1 MQLSNSSNNNTA
13 LLIIDMIS
21 DFEFEDSE
29 LLIEHA
35 LPAAKKIAALKER
48 AASANIPVIYVND
61 NYGKWQ
67 SDFPHLVNH
76 CLENDVK
83 GKKIVELLR
92 PDYKRDYFVLKPK
105 FSGFF
110 ATPLNLLL
118 EHLDVDTL
126 IITGAAGNMCVQFT
140 ANDAY
145 MRDYHIYVPSDCCA
159 SNTLKANQEALHL
172 MEQVTKVNTT
182 PSDDLTLPL

>member
-1 MQLSNSSNNNTA
+1 MELSNSSNNNTA

-21 DFEFEDSE
+21 DFEFKDSE
-29 LLIEHA
+29 LLIKHA

-48 AASANIPVIYVND
+48 AHKANIPVIYVND

-67 SDFPHLVNH
+67 SDFPRLVAH

-83 GKKIVELLR
+83 GRPIVELLR
-92 PDYKRDYFVLKPK
+92 PDEDNDYFILKPK

-118 EHLDVDTL
+118 EHLNVDTL
-126 IITGAAGNMCVQFT
+126 ILTGAAGDMCVQFT

-145 MRDYHIYVPSDCCA
+145 MHDYRIFVPSDCSA
-159 SNTLKANQEALHL
+159 SNTPEANANALH
-172 MEQVTKVNTT
+172 MMKGVSKADIT
-182 PSDDLTLPL
+182 PSADLDLPL